1 MTRTSMIVA
10 REPWRAHP
18 LAWIHRAEARAVA
31 RELGA
36 TLVEYPDLRGGRA
49 LLRLSDPVM
58 RRVVAEIREP
68 YYGPGHDA
76 LERCYDK
83 VQAYR
88 IVSHAGIDTPE
99 TFLGDSQKFPQAPFV
114 VKPRRGSDS
123 IGVHIASRVAQS
135 KRNVDHLVQARI
147 IGHEVTVALF
157 RDQVGIPFRILVPPG
172 EIYSFSSKYL
182 FRPGRLPLEDEALRD
197 RARRIGQALGV
208 DWAARVDFIIEEKTK
223 RAYFLECDAAPLV
236 GSDSAWAAG
245 FSAAGVLRNQQLE
258 WLVS

>member
-1 MTRTSMIVA
+1 MVVA
-10 REPWRAHP
+10 RERWRAHP
-18 LAWIHRAEARAVA
+18 LAWIHRAEARAIA

-36 TLVEYPDLRGGRA
+36 ALVEYPDLPGERA

-58 RRVVAEIREP
+58 RRIIGEIQSP
-68 YYGPGHDA
+68 YYGPGRDA

-83 VQAYR
+83 IQAYR
-88 IVSHAGIDTPE
+88 IVSHAGFDIPE
-99 TFLGDSQKFPQAPFV
+99 TFLGDSQALPQAPFV

-123 IGVHIASRVAQS
+123 IGVRIASDVAPS

-147 IGHEVTVALF
+147 IGHEITIALF
-157 RDQVGIPFRILVPPG
+157 RDQVGVPFRILVPPG
-172 EIYSFSSKYL
+172 EIYSFSGKYL

-208 DWAARVDFIIEEKTK
+208 DWAARVDFIVEEKSK

-236 GSDSAWAAG
+236 GPDSAWAAS
-245 FSAAGVLRNQQLE
+245 FLAGGVDRKRQLE